1 MSPEESADW
10 LLLLLMGPSGVGC
23 ATGAGIS
30 GASLARWEVNLEP
43 SFTREPPSDFS
54 PGNVTVPG
62 MSLSES
68 HLPKDVSQKSP
79 DPDRGLVGDL
89 TEQESGCL

>member
-1 MSPEESADW
+1 M
-10 LLLLLMGPSGVGC
+10 LLGQ
-23 ATGAGIS
+23 GIC
-30 GASLARWEVNLEP
+30 
-43 SFTREPPSDFS
+43 SFTGQVGGELGAKFMREPPSDFS
-54 PGNVTVPG
+54 TVTVTLPG

-79 DPDRGLVGDL
+79 DPDRGLVGRL